1 MVLFPWFGSPGRRG
15 TIGRERARRKLPKF
29 MAGARDYHR
38 RHHALSRLDS
48 FFVVVRSDRAN
59 MHKPTKQGRNKGREV
74 LIRAA
79 EGIFFWQWHIIPAT
93 DLIRSQPVFNMRTCV
108 GRHLKWYSS
117 WDLTWD
123 LACFKLPN
131 ESNLFYQSCSIT
143 HFNWNVMYKKNTHKN
158 GQGISVP
165 NNITVP

>member
-15 TIGRERARRKLPKF
+15 TIGRERERES
-29 MAGARDYHR
+29 AGSCQNSWRGPVIPPAATTRCR
-38 RHHALSRLDS
+38 VWIV

-74 LIRAA
+74 LIRAT

-143 HFNWNVMYKKNTHKN
+143 HFNWNVMYKKTPIKT
-158 GQGISVP
+158 GKVFRSQTI
-165 NNITVP
+165 